1 MPRVLAAAVAH
12 LSLFCRAGAEAIF
25 PDGTRPCQGPAEAC
39 PDMQDDTV
47 QLQLLRTT
55 EDSFHDSPRVDSGLM
70 QRALSCFHQEF
81 DSHRLITRKHTHYHV
96 ARKMV
101 NDWDVTPRGVG
112 THFKNKPHVVLRP
125 ETLAQ
130 VKQALSCTAQFG
142 FQVCAVSGQHG
153 WSNGGGCD
161 GGFMIDVQDLAHV
174 QVDKAAMTVRFGA
187 GNALG
192 RIYHEMHAQAGLYIP
207 AGVVS
212 SVGPGLILGCGR
224 GLATSIL
231 GLACDSILSV
241 RYIDA
246 TGAEQVASATSNPDM
261 FWLAR
266 GGAGAFPGIVVEYTM
281 KAYEAPKD
289 VLMTACAFFK
299 RETQHRAEAALR
311 KWFTMQEE
319 MFNSSRR
326 VYSDVQLFN
335 SAVTVTK
342 VYCLGCSPE
351 QKTWAQ
357 QQVDSVDA
365 AADGAGRCWNET
377 RTWLDQI
384 LYESGA
390 PKQAHVDWLLDR
402 ENGYG
407 KYGNVAARGP
417 QHINGRAYP
426 DFNVSADLVSAMTDH
441 CWHGPGEHN
450 ALFCAVYPIG
460 GDKVTSVGPTETAY
474 GNRDNKWTLLVM
486 YAMMRGQSSNYYGA
500 FKQASRMFQQ
510 DVDKHMPCRNFMN
523 YHDTDGMECLN
534 AARHSDEWLAAHFS
548 NVTRMKEIKAAV
560 DPNDVIRTIGM
571 PR

>member
-1 MPRVLAAAVAH
+1 
-12 LSLFCRAGAEAIF
+12 
-25 PDGTRPCQGPAEAC
+25 
-39 PDMQDDTV
+39 MQDDTV
-47 QLQLLRTT
+47 QLQLLKTI
-55 EDSFHDSPRVDSGLM
+55 DDAHDTRVDSKLM
-70 QRALSCFHQEF
+70 LEMVACLQPELDGNRVLGQ
-81 DSHRLITRKHTHYHV
+81 THKDYIN
-96 ARKMV
+96 AKKMV
-101 NDWDVTPRGVG
+101 NDWDTTPSG
-112 THFKNKPHVVLRP
+112 TEMQLKNKPLLVLRP
-125 ETLAQ
+125 GNFT
-130 VKQALSCTAQFG
+130 QAKKAVSCAAQFG
-142 FQVCAVSGQHG
+142 FQCCAVSGQHG
-153 WSNGGGCD
+153 WGNEGGCD
-161 GGFMIDVQDLAHV
+161 GGVMIDVRDLAHV
-174 QVDKAAMTVRFGA
+174 NIDNATKTVAFGS
-187 GNALG
+187 GNSLG
-192 RIYHEMHAQAGLYIP
+192 RIYHQLYTQAELYVP
-207 AGVVS
+207 LGVES

-224 GLATSIL
+224 GIATSIL
-231 GLACDSILSV
+231 GLACDSVLSV
-241 RYIDA
+241 RYVDAAGAERVADA
-246 TGAEQVASATSNPDM
+246 TTNPDM
-261 FWLAR
+261 YWLAR
-266 GGAGAFPGIVVEYTM
+266 GGAGAFPGIVVEYVM
-281 KAYEAPKD
+281 KAYDAPKD
-289 VLMTACAFFK
+289 VFMTECAYFAQQGRDK
-299 RETQHRAEAALR
+299 AEAALR
-311 KWFTMQEE
+311 KWFTLQDDML
-319 MFNSSRR
+319 NSSRN
-326 VYSDVQLFN
+326 VYASAALFN
-335 SAVTVTK
+335 SQVTVTK